1 MESYI
6 HSARKTMEHFI
17 NPDYIDDKAIPP
29 HILKKAKGIALITEI
44 KAGFIWSGM
53 LGRGIVLARRKDTNT
68 WSGPVAIG
76 TGGVG
81 WGAQIGGSK
90 TNAIVVLNTSSA
102 VKAFAGQAQVKLG
115 GDLSVAAGPLGRTA
129 AADVR
134 VGAGLAACYSYS
146 HSQGLFAGIA
156 LEGALLVTLDKDDH
170 SFYGQKVSAKDIL
183 YGDIPFPIT
192 SDLQYIYDTL
202 NKFRYEGEWD
212 SETPNTPS
220 DPSFTP
226 PLAPPGMPQQPQQTA
241 GQMQQQQSQ
250 QQLPGQGGGGAY
262 SGAYQSPYN
271 APAPPTQP
279 PVPAERQ
286 TPVVQSLK
294 ARANFDFY
302 STTPGDLS
310 FRTGDV
316 LNVVKQ
322 DGEWWVAEKNG
333 AQGLIPGN
341 YVSLLQ

>member
-1 MESYI
+1 MDAYI
-6 HSARKTMEHFI
+6 HSARKTMEHFV

-29 HILKKAKGIALITEI
+29 HILKKAKGIAFITEI

-53 LGRGIVLARRKDTNT
+53 LGRGIVLARRKGTNT
-68 WSGPVAIG
+68 WSGPVALG

-90 TNAIVVLNTSSA
+90 TNAIIVLNASSA
-102 VKAFAGQAQVKLG
+102 IKAFAGQAQVKLG
-115 GDLSVAAGPLGRTA
+115 GDLSVAAGPVGRTA

-134 VGAGLAACYSYS
+134 VGSGVAACYSYS

-156 LEGALLVTLDKDDH
+156 LEGALLITLDKDNQA
-170 SFYGQKVSAKDIL
+170 FYGQKVSPRDIL
-183 YGDIPFPIT
+183 FGDLPFPIS

-202 NKFRYEGEWD
+202 NKFQFEGEWD
-212 SETPNTPS
+212 TETPSNTPGAITTPLG
-220 DPSFTP
+220 PSSIPPQPTP
-226 PLAPPGMPQQPQQTA
+226 PQ
-241 GQMQQQQSQ
+241 QMQPPQPRQMQRT
-250 QQLPGQGGGGAY
+250 PPGAY
-262 SGAYQSPYN
+262 SYGVPPN
-271 APAPPTQP
+271 ANYSVPTPPFQA
-279 PVPAERQ
+279 PVPPERQ

-310 FRTGDV
+310 FRAGDV
-316 LNVVKQ
+316 LNIIKQ

-341 YVSLLQ
+341 YVALLQ